1 MKKNEKI
8 NNGILNRVIVGL
20 NELSNCDIDNF
31 DINMD
36 ISKTIANLSIAEKA
50 YVKTVQVLMKKHIKK
65 DENGELVSVNGF
77 YIFKSEK
84 DKEEYQDSTEKL
96 NDVIVNEDVCVL
108 KASFLKDIKGIKAS
122 VLSKINE
129 LIVDDRKK

>member
-8 NNGILNRVIVGL
+8 NNGILNRVINGL
-20 NELSNCDIDNF
+20 NELANCDIDNF

-36 ISKTIANLSIAEKA
+36 ISRTIANLNIAEKA
-50 YVKTVQVLMKKHIKK
+50 YVKTVQSLMKKHIKK
-65 DENGELVSVNGF
+65 GEDGELVSANGF
-77 YIFKSEK
+77 FVFKSEK
-84 DKEEYQDSTEKL
+84 DKDEYQDSTEKL
-96 NDVIVNEDVCVL
+96 NEIIVNEDVCVL
-108 KASFLKDIKGIKAS
+108 KASFLKDVKGIKAS